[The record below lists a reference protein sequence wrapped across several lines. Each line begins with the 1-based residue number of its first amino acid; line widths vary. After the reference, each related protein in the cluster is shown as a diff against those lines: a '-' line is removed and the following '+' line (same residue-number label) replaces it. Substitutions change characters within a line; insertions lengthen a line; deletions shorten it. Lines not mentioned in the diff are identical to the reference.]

1 MRYITHFLHL
11 KVHSVLYFQ
20 DNVSAEVSFHMA
32 RPATVLSNASGHSHA
47 SGAGP
52 SPSSGERKLTRSS
65 VSPVT
70 NERAARRGN
79 DQSEASVPAPSMNSE
94 WTHLVDTATK
104 AILDTEPTTAKEEN
118 IVNNNSTAQPTGE
131 PDTDT
136 PHVVTSSNSE
146 AEPGSLLAR
155 LAALEAELR
164 TERRERGELETEVDS
179 LREENARLREES
191 QTAAQQLRRLTEWFF
206 QTIDKS

>member
-1 MRYITHFLHL
+1 MN
-11 KVHSVLYFQ
+11 VHSVSYFQ

-52 SPSSGERKLTRSS
+52 SPSSGERKLTRNS

-70 NERAARRGN
+70 NERAARRGT
-79 DQSEASVPAPSMNSE
+79 DQSEASVPGPSMNSE

-104 AILDTEPTTAKEEN
+104 AILDTEPATAKEEN
-118 IVNNNSTAQPTGE
+118 IVNNNSTGQKQPGE
-131 PDTDT
+131 PGEPDT
-136 PHVVTSSNSE
+136 PHVVTSTSSE

-155 LAALEAELR
+155 LATLEAELR
-164 TERRERGELETEVDS
+164 TERRERGELEAEVDS

-191 QTAAQQLRRLTEWFF
+191 QTAAQQLRRFTEWFF

>member
-1 MRYITHFLHL
+1 MN
-11 KVHSVLYFQ
+11 VHSVSYFQ

-70 NERAARRGN
+70 NERAARRGTEP
-79 DQSEASVPAPSMNSE
+79 SEASVPAPSMNSE

-104 AILDTEPTTAKEEN
+104 AILDTEPATAKEEN
-118 IVNNNSTAQPTGE
+118 IVNNNNTGQQQPGE
-131 PDTDT
+131 PGEPDT
-136 PHVVTSSNSE
+136 PHVVTSTSSE
-146 AEPGSLLAR
+146 GEPGSLLAR
-155 LAALEAELR
+155 LATLEAELR
-164 TERRERGELETEVDS
+164 TERRERGELEAEVDS

-191 QTAAQQLRRLTEWFF
+191 QTAAQQLRRFTEWFF

>member
-1 MRYITHFLHL
+1 M
-11 KVHSVLYFQ
+11 
-20 DNVSAEVSFHMA
+20 SAEVSFHMA

-70 NERAARRGN
+70 NERTARRGN
-79 DQSEASVPAPSMNSE
+79 DQSEASVQAPSMNSE

-104 AILDTEPTTAKEEN
+104 AILDTEPATPKEEN
-118 IVNNNSTAQPTGE
+118 IVNNNNTAQPTGE

-136 PHVVTSSNSE
+136 PHEVTSSE

-164 TERRERGELETEVDS
+164 TERRERGELETEVDT

-191 QTAAQQLRRLTEWFF
+191 QTAAQQLRRFTEWFF

>member
-1 MRYITHFLHL
+1 
-11 KVHSVLYFQ
+11 
-20 DNVSAEVSFHMA
+20 MA

-70 NERAARRGN
+70 NERAARRGT

-104 AILDTEPTTAKEEN
+104 AILDTEPASAKEEN
-118 IVNNNSTAQPTGE
+118 IVNNNSTAQQQPGE
-131 PDTDT
+131 PGEPNTH
-136 PHVVTSSNSE
+136 HVVTSSISE

-164 TERRERGELETEVDS
+164 TERRERGELEAEVDT

-191 QTAAQQLRRLTEWFF
+191 QTAAQQLRRFTEWFF

>member
-1 MRYITHFLHL
+1 M
-11 KVHSVLYFQ
+11 KVHSVSYFQ

-52 SPSSGERKLTRSS
+52 SPSSGERKLTRTS

-70 NERAARRGN
+70 NERAARRGT

-104 AILDTEPTTAKEEN
+104 AILDTEPATAKEEN
-118 IVNNNSTAQPTGE
+118 IVNNNNTGQQQPGE
-131 PDTDT
+131 PGEPDT
-136 PHVVTSSNSE
+136 PHVVTCTSSE
-146 AEPGSLLAR
+146 GEPGSLLAR
-155 LAALEAELR
+155 LATLEAELR
-164 TERRERGELETEVDS
+164 TERRERGELEAEVDS

-191 QTAAQQLRRLTEWFF
+191 QTAAQQLRRFTEWFF